1 MTVGGPS
8 EASVLGGLAHREN
21 MKKAPEGAAF
31 ASSSVGHPPQVR
43 TGPQSMC
50 TKFDRE

>member
-1 MTVGGPS
+1 MTVGGQQ
-8 EASVLGGLAHREN
+8 EASLLGGPAHRAN

-31 ASSSVGHPPQVR
+31 ASYSVGHPPQVR